1 MLQTHETDATPSRGS
16 RSAPSNTGSRSAP
29 STEERLH
36 AARKFLVID
45 RRGNLTADLTDA
57 AVGLEPAPEVL
68 RLRRPAQVDEAVDVH
83 RPDVIVAAPEEVTH
97 AGLRRLA
104 RVHRAHPR
112 AVILLVPNGHTE
124 VSLHDTAAAGVSDV
138 LPYPSTT
145 GRLRA
150 KMRAALDTA
159 EELRAERVVVRE
171 LPSSTAETRVSHV
184 MTVTSPTGGCGKTF
198 FATNM
203 AAYLVKATNKRVI
216 LVDLDL
222 QFGEVALALRIRTP
236 RTIAEL
242 IEEDD
247 IPAALPEYVTTHD
260 AGYDV
265 LCAPEDPVASERVGP
280 REATAV
286 LEAAQAAYDYVVV
299 DTPPS
304 MNEVVLAAFDR
315 SHSLVVMATL
325 DVPSLRNLRVFLS
338 TLDRLQL
345 DAEHVSLVLNKA
357 EDGTGIDIGRLQR
370 VYPQGFTAVL
380 PYATEVTRSI
390 NRGQPVVITAPDA
403 DVSRKLIE
411 GATRLVA
418 PEEGAEVVWSQSQ
431 PKRGL
436 LSRIF
441 RRGKERQG

>member
-1 MLQTHETDATPSRGS
+1 MLQTHETDATPS
-16 RSAPSNTGSRSAP
+16 NGSRSAP

-68 RLRRPAQVDEAVDVH
+68 RLRRPAQVNEAVDVH
-83 RPDVIVAAPEEVTH
+83 RPDVIVAGPEEVTH

-112 AVILLVPNGHTE
+112 AVILLVPNNGHSE

-150 KMRAALDTA
+150 KMRTALETA
-159 EELRAERVVVRE
+159 DELRAERIVVRE
-171 LPSSTAETRVSHV
+171 QPSTPTDTRLSHV

-242 IEEDD
+242 IDEDD
-247 IPAALPEYVTTHD
+247 IRAALPEYVTTHD

-390 NRGQPVVITAPDA
+390 NRGQPVVMTSPDS
-403 DVSRKLIE
+403 DVSRSFID

-418 PEEGAEVVWSQSQ
+418 PEEGAEVVWTHSQ
-431 PKRGL
+431 PRRGL
-436 LSRIF
+436 LSRLF
-441 RRGKERQG
+441 RRRNQDAP

>member
-1 MLQTHETDATPSRGS
+1 MLPTYNGQ
-16 RSAPSNTGSRSAP
+16 
-29 STEERLH
+29 
-36 AARKFLVID
+36 AAEGPPESLVNAGRKFLVVD
-45 RRGNLTADLTDA
+45 RRGSLTADLTDA

-68 RLRRPAQVDEAVDVH
+68 RLRRPAQLFDAVEVH
-83 RPDVIVAAPEEVTH
+83 RPDVIVAGPEEVTH

-112 AVILLVPNGHTE
+112 SVILLVPNGHTE

-150 KMRAALDTA
+150 KMRTALETA
-159 EELRAERVVVRE
+159 DELRAERIVVRE
-171 LPSSTAETRVSHV
+171 ELPASTPGSLAHV
-184 MTVTSPTGGCGKTF
+184 MTITSPTGGCGKTF

-203 AAYLVKATNKRVI
+203 AAYLVKATGRRVV

-222 QFGEVALALRIRTP
+222 QFGEVALALRLRPP

-247 IPAALPEYVTTHD
+247 INAALPQYVMRHD

-265 LCAPEDPVASERVGP
+265 LCAPEDPVASEHVGP
-280 REATAV
+280 REATRV
-286 LEAAQAAYDYVVV
+286 LEAAEAAYDYVVV

-304 MNEVVLAAFDR
+304 LNEVVLAAFDR
-315 SHSLVVMATL
+315 SRSLVVLATM

-338 TLDRLQL
+338 TLDRLKL

-357 EDGTGIDIGRLQR
+357 EEGTGIDVGRLQR
-370 VYPQGFTAVL
+370 VYPQGFTAIL

-390 NRGQPVVITAPDA
+390 NRGQPVVMTAPTSEIA
-403 DVSRKLIE
+403 RTFIE
-411 GATRLVA
+411 GAVRLVA
-418 PEEGAEVVWSQSQ
+418 PEEGAELAWGGVNER
-431 PKRGL
+431 RGS
-436 LSRIF
+436 LSRLF
-441 RRGKERQG
+441 RRNRMRRRRPLRKEQG

>member
-1 MLQTHETDATPSRGS
+1 MIQTHDEETATGPPESMVH
-16 RSAPSNTGSRSAP
+16 T
-29 STEERLH
+29 
-36 AARKFLVID
+36 ARKFLVID
-45 RRGNLTADLTDA
+45 RRGSLTADLSDA
-57 AVGLEPAPEVL
+57 AVGIEPAPEVL
-68 RLRRPAQVDEAVDVH
+68 RLRRPAQVSEAVEVH
-83 RPDVIVAAPEEVTH
+83 RPDVIVAGPEEVTH

-104 RVHRAHPR
+104 KVHRAHPR
-112 AVILLVPNGHTE
+112 SVILLVPNGHND

-159 EELRAERVVVRE
+159 DELRAERIVVRE
-171 LPSSTAETRVSHV
+171 PPSTEQTRVSHV

-203 AAYLVKATNKRVI
+203 AAYLVKATAKRVI

-236 RTIAEL
+236 RSIAEL
-242 IEEDD
+242 VEESDVA
-247 IPAALPEYVTTHD
+247 AALPEYVIKHD

-265 LCAPEDPVASERVGP
+265 LCAPEDPVASERIGP

-304 MNEVVLAAFDR
+304 LNEVVLAAFDR
-315 SHSLVVMATL
+315 SRSLVVMATM

-338 TLDRLQL
+338 TLDKLQL

-357 EDGTGIDIGRLQR
+357 EAGTGIDVGRLQR

-390 NRGQPVVITAPDA
+390 NQGQPVVMTSPGSEI
-403 DVSRKLIE
+403 SQRFIE
-411 GATRLVA
+411 GAIRLVE
-418 PEEGAEVVWSQSQ
+418 PEEGAEFVWAL
-431 PKRGL
+431 PDARPGF
-436 LSRIF
+436 LSRLF
-441 RRGKERQG
+441 RRRKEHKA